1 MAETV
6 MSELKRHSHKW
17 AGGIPA
23 VSKQAMLALALVW
36 NVSYVEYI
44 VNKLS
49 GQSLA
54 AWCGLR

>member
-1 MAETV
+1 MADVLCT
-6 MSELKRHSHKW
+6 HSRGCNDSQGDT
-17 AGGIPA
+17 ATSRAEGIPA

-49 GQSLA
+49 GL
-54 AWCGLR
+54 